1 MKKQDL
7 RLRFVLISGLVFTIA
22 VSPLA
27 VTSLWPSSAFA
38 AAQLAQP
45 PIQFTPNV
53 AELRLTSIALT
64 AQMATVAA
72 AATLSLAPGQ
82 AYSETNKPKVSFIE
96 GGDEGVGYG
105 PTEEDPS
112 VYLIWTTDDAGTH
125 YYTVGADSDQL
136 RGTRDP
142 VNNSR
147 EENGFVHV
155 IEEYKTKAQE
165 VSDQELLVNRHQNL
179 RMTSHG
185 GALGAAIVGGLIC
198 GVVTGGACYVAFG
211 VVAVGAWLSGA
222 AQNAEKVSAQEGL
235 DRLQVQ
241 LGSIEDR
248 LRGKF
253 DQTIAVGP

>member
-1 MKKQDL
+1 MKKENL
-7 RLRFVLISGLVFTIA
+7 RLRFVLISGLVLTIA
-22 VSPLA
+22 ISPLA

-72 AATLSLAPGQ
+72 ATPSLGPGQ
-82 AYSETNKPKVSFIE
+82 AYDETNKPKVSYIE
-96 GGDEGVGYG
+96 GGDDGFGYG

-165 VSDQELLVNRHQNL
+165 VSDQELLVNRHQTL

-185 GALGAAIVGGLIC
+185 GALGAAIAGGVIC
-198 GVVTGGACYVAFG
+198 GIITGGACYVAFG
-211 VVAVGAWLSGA
+211 VVAVGAWLSGV
-222 AQNAEKVSAQEGL
+222 AQNGEKASAQEGL

-241 LGSIEDR
+241 LGGIEDR